1 MPLPRPLYAPDSRYG
16 PGVRV
21 LAIDVGSSS
30 ARAQLFGERA
40 EPAGKLAQAK
50 YDGERDPLRLVRV
63 VREVVAE
70 AGRADADAVGMS
82 CFGHSLVGLGA
93 DGRPVT
99 EILDWRDLRS
109 AAAAER
115 LLARVDGKEV
125 HRRTGCYLHPSY
137 WPAKLAWLAE
147 EEASVFAAAERFVG
161 VQELLPEH
169 EPAISLSQASA
180 TGLLDLGAARW
191 DEELLALLGL
201 DESRLPRIDDE
212 SVDGWYPALLDG
224 VCSNLGAGCLGR
236 ERAALMIGTSG
247 AFRTLYESEQLE
259 PRPGLFL
266 YRVDE
271 RRVLEGGA
279 LSDGGN
285 LRSWLEATLK
295 PEPGD
300 LADRPADG
308 HGLTFLALLGGERS
322 PGWSTRARGAIH
334 GLTLATT
341 PLDLRQAA
349 YEGVAFRF
357 AEVADLMPEVVEIV
371 ATGGGAADEDW
382 LQILADVLER
392 PLTRS
397 AVLEA
402 SLQGA
407 AVAVL
412 ERLGETAPP
421 PAPVADVVEPRSERF
436 DAYRAA
442 RKRQRRLYDAA
453 T

>member
-1 MPLPRPLYAPDSRYG
+1 M
-16 PGVRV
+16 RV

-30 ARAQLFGERA
+30 TRAQLFDERA
-40 EPAGKLAQAK
+40 EPTGELAQVK
-50 YDGERDPLRLVRV
+50 YDGERDPLRLVQV
-63 VREVVAE
+63 VRDLVAE
-70 AGRADADAVGMS
+70 AGPAEAVGVS

-93 DGRPVT
+93 EGRPVT

-115 LLARVDGKEV
+115 LLERIDGEDV
-125 HRRTGCYLHPSY
+125 HGRTGCYLHPSY

-147 EEASVFAAAERFVG
+147 EEPSVFAEAERFVG

-169 EPAISLSQASA
+169 DPTISLSQASA
-180 TGLLDLGAARW
+180 TGLLDLGTARW
-191 DEELLALLGL
+191 DEELLAVLGL
-201 DESRLPRIDDE
+201 DESRLPRIGDE
-212 SVDGWYPALLDG
+212 PDDGWYPALLDG
-224 VCSNLGAGCLGR
+224 VCSNLGSGCVGR

-247 AFRTLYESEQLE
+247 AFRTLHDSEQLE
-259 PRPGLFL
+259 PRAGLFL
-266 YRVDE
+266 YRVGE

-295 PEPGD
+295 PAPGD
-300 LADRPADG
+300 VADRPADG

-334 GLTLATT
+334 GLTLATS

-357 AEVADLMPEVVEIV
+357 AEVAARMPEVEEIV
-371 ATGGGAADEDW
+371 VSGGGAADEGW
-382 LQILADVLER
+382 VQILADVLER
-392 PLTRS
+392 PLTLS
-397 AVLEA
+397 AVPEA
-402 SLQGA
+402 SLRGA

-412 ERLGETAPP
+412 ERLGVPAPP
-421 PAPVADVVEPRSERF
+421 PAPLVGVVEPRPERS
-436 DAYRAA
+436 DAYRTA